1 MFSTLLKIP
10 YLKAKYKYFPD
21 KAQKFWAQELLNS
34 QGLSAKLGQVLAQGK
49 ESELPKSSIPVAKA
63 EALFRKAF
71 PGEVEFSQEV
81 CAASMGQVFFAR
93 RAGQELAIKLLHPGI
108 KEKLRSEIDNVL
120 LLGGY
125 FAKTNRFTF
134 NRDVFRGFLTEVFQ
148 EETDLAREG
157 QFQEKFLR
165 IFDQDQRFKVPRVI
179 EELSSSDF
187 LTQELVHARLARDL
201 KTFPHHHIFDFF
213 FTALLEHGVL
223 HGDLNDRNWGLGQN
237 DVVAVYDYGCSQVVS
252 GRRVNGL
259 KKLLQNHDVV
269 AGFLEFGIRLEA
281 TPFKGHEQELRDR
294 LFGPLIDRPIAPD
307 LAYSQELQHTYG
319 DKIKSL
325 REFTDPWVLL
335 MMRSLFS
342 LIRVYQDRKV
352 PIPLGDVIARHLTV
366 INDPG
371 KATGINIEV
380 LEDGKQVVS
389 MTLPM
394 SALDN
399 MEGLMPDKVLERI
412 QQEGLNLTDLIV
424 RVKASDYAAQELF
437 HLSIESR
444 SYKVWID

>member
-49 ESELPKSSIPVAKA
+49 ETELPKSSIPVAKA

-71 PGEVEFSQEV
+71 PLPVEFSQEV
-81 CAASMGQVFFAR
+81 FAASMGQVFFAR
-93 RAGQELAIKLLHPGI
+93 TPDQELAVKFLHPGI
-108 KEKLRSEIDNVL
+108 KEKLKGEIENVL

-134 NRDVFRGFLTEVFQ
+134 NREVFRNFLTEVFQ
-148 EETDLAREG
+148 EETDLTREG
-157 QFQEKFLR
+157 QFQEKFFQ
-165 IFDQDQRFKVPRVI
+165 IFQHDRRFKVPRVI
-179 EELSSSDF
+179 RDLSSSDF
-187 LTQELVHARLARDL
+187 LTQELARSRVARDL

-213 FTALLEHGVL
+213 FTALLDHGVL
-223 HGDLNDRNWGLGQN
+223 HGDLNDRNWGLGQD
-237 DVVAVYDYGCSQVVS
+237 DVVVVYDYGCSQIVS
-252 GRRVNGL
+252 CRRTNGL
-259 KKLLQNHDVV
+259 KKLLQNTDVV
-269 AGFLEFGIRLEA
+269 DGFREFGIRLEA
-281 TPFKGHEQELRDR
+281 TPFKGQEQKLRDR

-307 LAYSQELQHTYG
+307 LTYSEDLQHIYG

-352 PIPLGDVIARHLTV
+352 PIPLGEVLSRHLEVTSE
-366 INDPG
+366 PT
-371 KATGINIEV
+371 KATGIKIEV
-380 LEDGKQVVS
+380 LEDGRQVVFL
-389 MTLPM
+389 TLPL
-394 SALDN
+394 SALDTL
-399 MEGLMPDKVLERI
+399 ESFMPEKVIDRI
-412 QQEGLNLTDLIV
+412 RHEQIDLDDLIAK
-424 RVKASDYAAQELF
+424 VKASDNAPQELF
-437 HLSIESR
+437 DFSIERR
-444 SYKVWID
+444 SYKVWVD

>member
-63 EALFRKAF
+63 EALFRKTF

-81 CAASMGQVFFAR
+81 FAASMGQVFFAR

-108 KEKLRSEIDNVL
+108 KDKLRSEIDNVL

-134 NRDVFRGFLTEVFQ
+134 NRDVFRAFLTEVFQ
-148 EETDLAREG
+148 EETDLTREG
-157 QFQEKFLR
+157 QFQEKFLK
-165 IFDQDQRFKVPRVI
+165 IFDHDERFKVPHVI
-179 EELSSSDF
+179 RELSSSDF
-187 LTQELVHARLARDL
+187 LTQELVRARLARDL

-213 FTALLEHGVL
+213 FTALLDHGVL
-223 HGDLNDRNWGLGQN
+223 HGDLNDRNWGLTQN
-237 DVVAVYDYGCSQVVS
+237 DTVAVYDYGCSQIVS
-252 GRRVNGL
+252 GRRINGL
-259 KKLLQNHDVV
+259 KKLLQNDDVV

-307 LAYSQELQHTYG
+307 LAYSEDLQRVYG

-352 PIPLGDVIARHLTV
+352 SIPLGEVLSRHLQLK
-366 INDPG
+366 DEPM
-371 KATGINIEV
+371 KATAIKIEV
-380 LEDGKQVVS
+380 LEDGKQVVF

-399 MEGLMPDKVLERI
+399 MEGLMPEKVTERI
-412 QQEGLNLTDLIV
+412 HQERINLNDLIAK
-424 RVKASDYAAQELF
+424 VKASGHAPQELF
-437 HLSIESR
+437 HLSIERR
-444 SYKVWID
+444 SYKVWVD